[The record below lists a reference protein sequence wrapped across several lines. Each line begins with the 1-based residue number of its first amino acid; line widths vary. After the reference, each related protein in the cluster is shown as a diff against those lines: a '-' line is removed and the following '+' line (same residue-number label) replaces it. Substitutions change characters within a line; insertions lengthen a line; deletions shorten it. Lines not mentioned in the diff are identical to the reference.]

1 MNPVFYHDKPLTI
14 TYGSDHEGK
23 IQSWGVKI
31 TPTSDERTLVAMYGR
46 CITES
51 QRDEAF
57 SKLKEDEQRFIIS
70 GYLSDDEDMP
80 DADGGEFLVL
90 LLFGSPVWF
99 LLSLFL
105 CMIWATVCFIFLR
118 LTVLLL
124 IPRFE

>member
-80 DADGGEFLVL
+80 DADGGEFLVAVV
-90 LLFGSPVWF
+90 VWVPCLVSSF
-99 LLSLFL
+99 
-105 CMIWATVCFIFLR
+105 FIF
-118 LTVLLL
+118 VLDLGYCLL
-124 IPRFE
+124 YFSASHCSSPHS